1 MRKEPKKS
9 FEEKVIKKL
18 DAIDKKF
25 DAVDARFDSIDARF
39 DSVDAKFDAVDARF
53 DELAAMTARGFEET
67 ATKSELEEVRLE
79 LKGEIGEVKMRL
91 DRMENILLRDHDNRI
106 ERLEDKLLQVEVI
119 LGKKLLH

>member
-39 DSVDAKFDAVDARF
+39 DSVDAKFDAVDAKFDAVDAKFDAVDARF

-91 DRMENILLRDHDNRI
+91 DRMENILRI
-106 ERLEDKLLQVEVI
+106 SCFKWR
-119 LGKKLLH
+119 